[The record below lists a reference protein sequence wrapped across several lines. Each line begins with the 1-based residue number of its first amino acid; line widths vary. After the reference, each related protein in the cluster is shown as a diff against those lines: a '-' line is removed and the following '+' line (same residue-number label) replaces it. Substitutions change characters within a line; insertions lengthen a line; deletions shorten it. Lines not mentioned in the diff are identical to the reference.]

1 MSVDVKI
8 CGLSREDDVAAAV
21 AGGARFVGF
30 VFYPPSP
37 RHLSIERAAVLAKSV
52 APGIQRAAVL
62 VDADD
67 AFLARLLAA
76 VPLDMLQLHGKETPE
91 RVAAIKERF
100 RIRAMKAIAVAD
112 EGDLDRAQAYL
123 GVADWLM
130 FDAKPPKDKSDALP
144 GGNALAFDWRLLRRR
159 RWPLPWM
166 LSGGLD
172 PDNLAEAATISGAPA
187 LDVSSGVESAP
198 GIKDPA
204 KIRLFL
210 ARGRG
215 GWRGG

>member
-1 MSVDVKI
+1 MSVVVKI
-8 CGLSREDDVAAAV
+8 CGLSSEDALAAAV

-37 RHLSIERAAVLAKSV
+37 RHLTIERAAALATRVVPGITRVGVMVDPDDEFLACLLAK
-52 APGIQRAAVL
+52 A
-62 VDADD
+62 
-67 AFLARLLAA
+67 
-76 VPLDMLQLHGKETPE
+76 PLDLLQLHGKETPQ
-91 RVAAIKERF
+91 RVLAIKERF
-100 RIRAMKAIAVAD
+100 RIRAMKAIAVAG
-112 EGDLDRAQAYL
+112 EADLDHAKAYL

-130 FDAKPPKDKSDALP
+130 FDAKPPKDRTDAMP
-144 GGNALAFDWRLLRRR
+144 GGNALAFDWRLMRAR
-159 RWPLPWM
+159 RWPVPWM

-172 PDNLAEAATISGAPA
+172 PDNLAEAATISGADA

-210 ARGRG
+210 ARAHAL
-215 GWRGG
+215 

>member
-1 MSVDVKI
+1 MSAAAKI
-8 CGLSREDDVAAAV
+8 CGLATPEAVAAAV

-37 RHLSIERAAVLAKSV
+37 RHLSIEQAAALARAVPDGILKVAVT
-52 APGIQRAAVL
+52 
-62 VDADD
+62 VDATDE
-67 AFLARLLAA
+67 FLARLFAKA
-76 VPLDMLQLHGKETPE
+76 PIDMLQLHGKETPE
-91 RVAAIKERF
+91 RVQALKDRF
-100 RIRAMKAIAVAD
+100 RIRTMKAIAVAS
-112 EGDLDRAQAYL
+112 ESDLDAAKRYL

-159 RWPLPWM
+159 QWPLPWM

-172 PDNLAEAATISGAPA
+172 PDNVAEAVTVSGAKA
-187 LDVSSGVESAP
+187 VDVSSGVESAP
-198 GIKDPA
+198 GVKDPA

-210 ARGRG
+210 ARAAVL
-215 GWRGG
+215 

>member
-1 MSVDVKI
+1 MSVEVKI
-8 CGLSREDDVAAAV
+8 CGLSEPASLASAL

-37 RHLSIERAAVLAKSV
+37 RHLSIERAAELARSV
-52 APGIQRAAVL
+52 PAGIVRVGVV
-62 VDADD
+62 VDPTDE
-67 AFLARLLAA
+67 FLARLLDKA
-76 VPLDMLQLHGKETPE
+76 PLDMLQLHGKETPE
-91 RVAAIKERF
+91 RVQTIKDRF
-100 RIRAMKAIAVAD
+100 RVRAMKAIPVASEAD
-112 EGDLDRAQAYL
+112 PNAAKRYL

-130 FDAKPPKDKSDALP
+130 FDAKPPKDKEGAMP
-144 GGNALAFDWRLLRRR
+144 GGNALAFDWRILRAL

-172 PDNLAEAATISGAPA
+172 PDNLAEAATVSGATA

-198 GIKDPA
+198 GVKDPA

-210 ARGRG
+210 ARAKAL
-215 GWRGG
+215 

>member
-1 MSVDVKI
+1 MSVVVKI
-8 CGLSREDDVAAAV
+8 CGLSSEDALAAAV

-37 RHLSIERAAVLAKSV
+37 RHLTIERAAALATRV
-52 APGIQRAAVL
+52 VPGITRVGVM
-62 VDADD
+62 VDPDD
-67 AFLARLLAA
+67 EFLARLLAKA
-76 VPLDMLQLHGKETPE
+76 PLDLLQLHGKETPQ
-91 RVAAIKERF
+91 RVLAIKERF
-100 RIRAMKAIAVAD
+100 RIRAMKAIAVAG
-112 EGDLDRAQAYL
+112 EADLDHAKAYL

-130 FDAKPPKDKSDALP
+130 FDAKPPKDRTDAMP
-144 GGNALAFDWRLLRRR
+144 GGNALAFDWRLMRAR
-159 RWPLPWM
+159 RWPVPWM

-172 PDNLAEAATISGAPA
+172 PDNLAEAATISGADA

-210 ARGRG
+210 ARAHAL
-215 GWRGG
+215 